1 MPRLIPLFVV
11 FSAVVSGC
19 APASSSTPPEPGS
32 TKYSSTGRSPC
43 QGRGERF
50 FAGEPTEQS
59 QLPGDATI
67 TRRVNQRE
75 WVGYCYTTPESV
87 APR

>member
-1 MPRLIPLFVV
+1 MSRLIPLLVV
-11 FSAVVSGC
+11 LGAAASGC
-19 APASSSTPPEPGS
+19 APASSSTPAEPGS
-32 TKYSSTGRSPC
+32 PKYSSTGRSPC
-43 QGRGERF
+43 LGRGERF
-50 FAGEPTEQS
+50 FAGEPTDGS

-75 WVGYCYTTPESV
+75 WVGYCYTTPESI